1 MVLLPLA
8 QGRGAMIL
16 CHDDSVRLDTDTK
29 GTAEGLVDFTT
40 G

>member
-1 MVLLPLA
+1 MLGLKLYL
-8 QGRGAMIL
+8 RGGTAIAAL
-16 CHDDSVRLDTDTK
+16 FKVGF